1 MSEHLWSDVRHQAI
15 QAFHGETPGAELEQ
29 RVIDVFR
36 RRPQLVIDSIA
47 YVADQRKLGRV
58 KKSCW
63 GVLAAHIEH
72 AETASDDVVA
82 TDESERAAAIAKAEH
97 WIDRAGLHLPTEH
110 ELLDELFGDHPG
122 HTPPVEYLQ
131 QLDREAHG
139 PGRALYGP
147 LLAAAIHRTREHG
160 PEPVP
165 GPGEGPLR
173 RYDTPELRQ
182 RMLERW
188 HKHRLVGIT
197 LEEDELDRA
206 ERWRDSHE
214 MPLYG
219 HRTAPNAQKPV
230 AAGKPLPQES
240 ETLKTAPATKQPAA
254 PQPVTAD
261 LDF

>member
-1 MSEHLWSDVRHQAI
+1 MSNHVWSDTRHKAI

-36 RRPQLVIDSIA
+36 RRPQLVIDAIA

-72 AETASDDVVA
+72 AEHTDRDVVA

-122 HTPPVEYLQ
+122 HTPPLEFLE

-147 LLAAAIHRTREHG
+147 LLAAAIRRTREHG
-160 PEPVP
+160 TEPVP
-165 GPGEGPLR
+165 GPGEAPLR
-173 RYDTPELRQ
+173 KFDTPELRQ
-182 RMLERW
+182 RML
-188 HKHRLVGIT
+188 
-197 LEEDELDRA
+197 D
-206 ERWRDSHE
+206 RWRARRPDGIQTDVDADTRARRWRE
-214 MPLYG
+214 QRAARPEP
-219 HRTAPNAQKPV
+219 AV
-230 AAGKPLPQES
+230 AADPEP
-240 ETLKTAPATKQPAA
+240 PADPEPEPAS